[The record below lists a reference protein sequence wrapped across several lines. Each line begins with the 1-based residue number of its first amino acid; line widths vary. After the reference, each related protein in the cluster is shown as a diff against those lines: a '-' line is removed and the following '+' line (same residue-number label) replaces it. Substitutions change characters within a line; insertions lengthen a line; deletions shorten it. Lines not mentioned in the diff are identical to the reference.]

1 MYKKKLIKNKGFGR
15 YSEFRLDCEP
25 REGWQWSSFMIFNC
39 CGFEPAG
46 IENHKKRER
55 TA

>member
-1 MYKKKLIKNKGFGR
+1 LNQIYKKKLIKNKGFGL
-15 YSEFRLDCEP
+15 YCEP

>member
-1 MYKKKLIKNKGFGR
+1 LNQIYKKKLIKNKDFG
-15 YSEFRLDCEP
+15 LDREP